1 MEIFCKEAAQGG
13 TIATV
18 NHLFHK
24 LKTIRTTKQ
33 AMKHYYAGD
42 GESVNLHRDIRKAL
56 INNKKFQ
63 AKLARIVNG
72 ETTLLDGDFGI
83 NLTSDFFHVGDTNVE
98 YHIKLLSKGKIKV
111 RFDLFVNDG
120 FWDPDVLSEFLGLQI
135 PDGLGPNLELPG
147 GTPYSYIQQR
157 MSITLRNPG
166 YKR

>member
-1 MEIFCKEAAQGG
+1 MQGAAQGG
-13 TIATV
+13 TIAAI
-18 NHLFHK
+18 NHLSHK

-33 AMKHYYAGD
+33 AIKHYYAGD

-63 AKLARIVNG
+63 AKLTRIVNG
-72 ETTLLDGDFGI
+72 ETTSLDGNFGI
-83 NLTSDFFHVGDTNVE
+83 NLTSDFFHLGDTNVE

-111 RFDLFVNDG
+111 SFDLFVNDG

-135 PDGLGPNLELPG
+135 PDGLGPNLEFPG

-157 MSITLRNPG
+157 MSMRLRNPG